1 MKLHIHSLNS
11 KKQQYQQNHFELFQ
25 EQLYFELILLIFQHM
40 EAHCKSCS
48 FHHGRFVTFE

>member
-25 EQLYFELILLIFQHM
+25 DSCIL
-40 EAHCKSCS
+40 S
-48 FHHGRFVTFE
+48 